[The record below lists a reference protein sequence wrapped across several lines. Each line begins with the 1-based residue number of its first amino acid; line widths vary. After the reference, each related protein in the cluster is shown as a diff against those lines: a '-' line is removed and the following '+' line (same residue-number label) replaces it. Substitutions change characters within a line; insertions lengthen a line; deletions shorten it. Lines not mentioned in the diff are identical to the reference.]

1 MLLEALQLPPAL
13 HLNQKLTKKSFYE
26 NGQLSASAQRLLQ
39 EQVETI
45 MIQAHITPDNSNI
58 PAYQTAQHEYLELF
72 VIQVTLKN
80 NPHPDGHKTESS
92 LNSSQLKTLHELV
105 HKAIAYPILLEI
117 KADQQVQWSLAEKS
131 VHQADSE
138 HDKLIMNELIQ
149 TDWLDSGETTRLYAL
164 QGAGG
169 MCLEQDFYNALR
181 FDRQNQQNLY
191 RLYQSLIHTFTR
203 YQTARLTGATR
214 LPTNQNSGA
223 EPDIAAQRAQLK
235 HIQQLKKDIDELT
248 NKLKTCAQFNEKV
261 ALNIK
266 LQNHKQ
272 RLEQIKAGAVE
283 WD

>member
-13 HLNQKLTKKSFYE
+13 HFNQKLTKKSFYD
-26 NGQLSASAQRLLQ
+26 NGQLPATAQRLLQ
-39 EQVETI
+39 EQVETL

-72 VIQVTLKN
+72 VIQVTLKDQ
-80 NPHPDGHKTESS
+80 PHPNTHKAGSI
-92 LNSSQLKTLHELV
+92 LKPAQLKTLHEWV

-117 KADQQVQWSLAEKS
+117 KAGQQVQWSLAEKT

-138 HDKLIMNELIQ
+138 HDKLIMNESIQ
-149 TDWLDSGETTRLYAL
+149 TDWIDIGATTRLYARH
-164 QGAGG
+164 GVGG

-191 RLYQSLIHTFTR
+191 RLYQSLIYTFTR
-203 YQTARLTGATR
+203 YQTARLTGATQ

-223 EPDIAAQRAQLK
+223 EPDIAAQRAKLK
-235 HIQQLKKDIDELT
+235 HIQQLKKDIDELA
-248 NKLKTCAQFNEKV
+248 NKLKTCAHFNEKV

-272 RLEQIKAGAVE
+272 QLEQIKTGAVE
-283 WD
+283 

>member
-13 HLNQKLTKKSFYE
+13 HLSQKLTKKSFYD
-26 NGQLSASAQRLLQ
+26 NGQLSSSAQRLLQ
-39 EQVETI
+39 EQVESITL
-45 MIQAHITPDNSNI
+45 QAHIKPDNSNI
-58 PAYQTAQHEYLELF
+58 PAYKTTEHEYLELF
-72 VIQVTLKN
+72 VIQVTLKDH
-80 NPHPDGHKTESS
+80 PHPDGHKAGSS
-92 LNSSQLKTLHELV
+92 LKPAQLKTLHELV

-117 KADQQVQWSLAEKS
+117 KAGQQVQWSLAEKS

-149 TDWLDSGETTRLYAL
+149 TDWIDSGATRSANTP
-164 QGAGG
+164 
-169 MCLEQDFYNALR
+169 LEQDFYNALR

-203 YQTARLTGATR
+203 YQTARLTGATQ

-223 EPDIAAQRAQLK
+223 ELDIAAQRAKLK

-261 ALNIK
+261 ALNMQ
-266 LQNHKQ
+266 LQQ
-272 RLEQIKAGAVE
+272 RLKQLENIQAGQNE
-283 WD
+283 K

>member
-13 HLNQKLTKKSFYE
+13 HLNQKLTKKSFYD
-26 NGQLSASAQRLLQ
+26 NGQLSATAQRLLQ
-39 EQVETI
+39 EQVETL

-80 NPHPDGHKTESS
+80 HQHRDGHKAGSS
-92 LNSSQLKTLHELV
+92 LKPAQLKTLHELV

-117 KADQQVQWSLAEKS
+117 KVSEQVQWSLAEKS

-138 HDKLIMNELIQ
+138 HDKLIFNELIQ
-149 TDWLDSGETTRLYAL
+149 TDWIDSGATRPAN
-164 QGAGG
+164 AP
-169 MCLEQDFYNALR
+169 LEQDFYNALR
-181 FDRQNQQNLY
+181 FDQQNQQNLY

-203 YQTARLTGATR
+203 YQAARLTGATQ

-223 EPDIAAQRAQLK
+223 EPDIAAQRAKLK

-272 RLEQIKAGAVE
+272 RLERIKTGAVE
-283 WD
+283 